1 MLHLT
6 YTISNK
12 TNTISTKEYPDQKW
26 LYLDKQKIQ
35 IGDYIEIYD
44 KENDIEHNLR
54 LYQKNDNIHIFSGIT
69 YSFGKF
75 FSLEYPYYLVWDNN
89 PNVYYFIQDN
99 MKVENI
105 KDECG
110 NRIYLT
116 DESLKKLFEGLFS
129 ICPRYDSETQNIDFK
144 LPHPIEKKEVEDNTS
159 SSGSG
164 FISHKIITFVPR

>member
-12 TNTISTKEYPDQKW
+12 TNTISTEEYPDKKW
-26 LYLDKQKIQ
+26 LYLDQLKLQ

-44 KENDIEHNLR
+44 EENNSEHNLR

-69 YSFGKF
+69 FDYFQF
-75 FSLEYPYYLVWDNN
+75 PYYLVWDNN
-89 PNVYYFIQDN
+89 TNVYYFIQDN
-99 MKVENI
+99 MKTEKI
-105 KDECG
+105 KDDLG

-116 DESLKKLFEGLFS
+116 DKSLKKLFEGLFS

-144 LPHPIEKKEVEDNTS
+144 LPANSVELKELEDNTCS
-159 SSGSG
+159 LDSG
-164 FISHKIITFVPR
+164 FISHKIVTFVPI